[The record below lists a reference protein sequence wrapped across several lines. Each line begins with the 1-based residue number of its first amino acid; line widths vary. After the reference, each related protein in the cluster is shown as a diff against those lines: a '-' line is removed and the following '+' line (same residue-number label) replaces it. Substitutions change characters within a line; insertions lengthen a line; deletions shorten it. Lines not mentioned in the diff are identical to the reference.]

1 MTDITGTLS
10 VILTMLFTG
19 FVQGLNTLDS
29 ITFFGLS
36 LLDYII
42 TIFLLG
48 AVIPLI
54 FTLLKAE
61 RWGHYYSRRIE
72 RRKGKNKD
80 D

>member
-1 MTDITGTLS
+1 MTDITGTLT

-42 TIFLLG
+42 TIVLLG

-54 FTLLKAE
+54 FALLKADAFSNI
-61 RWGHYYSRRIE
+61 HSRRVE
-72 RRKGKNKD
+72 RRRGKKD